1 MVDADFS
8 EANINPLLH
17 SAEHDESVIDLE
29 VLAQMVGNEPESLHK
44 FAHMFLETAK
54 RGLEEMQEAYLHE
67 DTLTISAL
75 GHKLKSSA
83 RSVGA
88 HGFAEICDALEDA
101 GKQGNLSDI
110 YLLLQSLAPLLDRIE
125 QQIQKLTV

>member
-1 MVDADFS
+1 
-8 EANINPLLH
+8 
-17 SAEHDESVIDLE
+17 
-29 VLAQMVGNEPESLHK
+29 MVGDSPESIHK

-54 RGLEEMQEAYLHE
+54 AGVEEMQEAYLHE

-88 HGFAEICDALEDA
+88 DGFAEICNALEDA
-101 GKQGNLSDI
+101 GKQENLADI
-110 YLLLQSLAPLLDRIE
+110 YMLLQTIAPLLDRIE
-125 QQIQKLTV
+125 QQIRKLPV